1 MVLVAFRGKLRNN
14 IGMERQ
20 RRIYSSLLAVFLIF
34 SPLQKAKAEAG
45 REFLLSCTYGVLA
58 GALVGAASLA
68 VEDNPSDKVHRVA
81 RGASLGLYTGI
92 LLGLYVVYVVPAQME
107 MQQEDN
113 LEEQYQEVID
123 PEDYGLRQKPLRF
136 ESRIKI
142 IQPPKLTIYPV
153 MENSQ
158 VTGAAFQYNVIRF

>member
-1 MVLVAFRGKLRNN
+1 MTRL
-14 IGMERQ
+14 
-20 RRIYSSLLAVFLIF
+20 RRIHSIVLASLIALF
-34 SPLQKAKAEAG
+34 PLQQVKAEAG

-92 LLGLYVVYVVPAQME
+92 LLGLYVVYVVPAQFE
-107 MQQEDN
+107 SEQENN

-123 PEDYGLRQKPLRF
+123 PEDYGLRRQKLQF
-136 ESRIKI
+136 KSQIKI
-142 IQPPKLTIYPV
+142 IEPPKLMVYPL
-153 MENSQ
+153 MENNQ
-158 VTGAAFQYNVIRF
+158 ITGAAVNYSILRF